1 MLKLKRR
8 KNLELSI
15 AGTICMLIFLGLK
28 RVKEAN
34 LDRSLGVVEDEVFKE
49 NFVLFLLQMQVLSI
63 ITFTELLHCK
73 LTGIYDRVY

>member
-8 KNLELSI
+8 KNLELST
-15 AGTICMLIFLGLK
+15 AGTIYMLIFLGLK
-28 RVKEAN
+28 KVKEAN
-34 LDRSLGVVEDEVFKE
+34 LDRSLGVVEDEVFEE

>member
-8 KNLELSI
+8 KN
-15 AGTICMLIFLGLK
+15 
-28 RVKEAN
+28 
-34 LDRSLGVVEDEVFKE
+34 SLGVAKDEVFKE

>member
-8 KNLELSI
+8 KNLELST

-28 RVKEAN
+28 KVKEAN

-49 NFVLFLLQMQVLSI
+49 NFVLFLLQMQVLFI

-73 LTGIYDRVY
+73 LTGRYDRVY

>member
-8 KNLELSI
+8 KNLELST

-28 RVKEAN
+28 KVKEAN
-34 LDRSLGVVEDEVFKE
+34 LDRSLGVVKDEVFKE